1 MLLLGWILVL
11 TLETPAGAAPAMVGP
26 WRVCD
31 GPPWVP
37 SSACTVQ
44 PLHDVDPQAR
54 MIWLIGNVRLDQR
67 VREPAAV
74 VVSAYASSAVY
85 WNGKLIGSNGVPAER
100 PGLETPGLRDAAFPL
115 PNAAAG
121 NHVLTIQ
128 MSSHQ
133 GLVRLRSP
141 VTQVSVAPFERPSST
156 LMRGYLPALMSAGGL
171 LIMVLVLSFLS
182 WGGGQ
187 GQAADIC
194 LALRC
199 SRQGSS
205 APKHGGHFLNTPIRC
220 TSCGSV

>member
-85 WNGKLIGSNGVPAER
+85 WNGKLIGSNGVPAEAAR
-100 PGLETPGLRDAAFPL
+100 AGDARAEGRGIPA

-141 VTQVSVAPFERPSST
+141 VTQVSVAPSNDH
-156 LMRGYLPALMSAGGL
+156 LP
-171 LIMVLVLSFLS
+171 
-182 WGGGQ
+182 
-187 GQAADIC
+187 
-194 LALRC
+194 
-199 SRQGSS
+199 
-205 APKHGGHFLNTPIRC
+205 H
-220 TSCGSV
+220 